1 MTFVGL
7 VVLWISLTDILYR
20 YVRPSMQKW
29 LVLSG
34 VALAV
39 IGLWSLIDDVRTAR
53 AAVPDGDDP
62 DDGHRHDGHG
72 HDEHGPDEHAGH
84 GHRRSRVGWLLLAPL
99 LVAIVVD
106 PAALGAFAVDRAS
119 MTRVPTTGDFDLS
132 EHIAAHSFGG
142 QAVDLNIL
150 QLYKAAKAPSDLEL
164 LSSTP
169 ISTEGF
175 LVTDP
180 GGEVLLA
187 QLVVGCCAG
196 DALPVTLALEGID
209 TAGLEDNTWLRVTGE
224 VDAAATTA
232 REDDPDLVP
241 MPVLRVDSYERI
253 DQPELPYL
261 YPA

>member
-39 IGLWSLIDDVRTAR
+39 IGLWSLIDDVRAAR
-53 AAVPDGDDP
+53 AAGRAGDDP
-62 DDGHRHDGHG
+62 HDGHPHDG
-72 HDEHGPDEHAGH
+72 HEDAHGDDEHAGH

-119 MTRVPTTGDFDLS
+119 TTRVPTTGDFDLS

-150 QLYKAAKAPSDLEL
+150 QLYKAAKVPSDLEL
-164 LSSTP
+164 LAATP

-196 DALPVTLALEGID
+196 DALPVTVALEGID
-209 TAGLEDNTWLRVTGE
+209 TAGIEEDTWLRVTGQ
-224 VDAAATTA
+224 VDAPATAA

>member
-84 GHRRSRVGWLLLAPL
+84 GHRRQQPVVAWRRRVGG
-99 LVAIVVD
+99 
-106 PAALGAFAVDRAS
+106 LGNR
-119 MTRVPTTGDFDLS
+119 
-132 EHIAAHSFGG
+132 
-142 QAVDLNIL
+142 
-150 QLYKAAKAPSDLEL
+150 
-164 LSSTP
+164 
-169 ISTEGF
+169 
-175 LVTDP
+175 
-180 GGEVLLA
+180 
-187 QLVVGCCAG
+187 
-196 DALPVTLALEGID
+196 
-209 TAGLEDNTWLRVTGE
+209 
-224 VDAAATTA
+224 
-232 REDDPDLVP
+232 
-241 MPVLRVDSYERI
+241 
-253 DQPELPYL
+253 
-261 YPA
+261 